1 LRPALFLP
9 SVVCQSLVE
18 FDPVVVEVAGCGLR
32 CCEVGDLE
40 EEADAAAVLVT
51 SFTDVTVESG
61 VGGTGSGALAESV
74 SLRDIP
80 FARFPL
86 TISGRQ
92 FSDLRGVFGEG
103 VLVSITGDRSGAD
116 LELGDFDASL
126 ASLADPAEEV
136 VPYGDNDCQGY

>member
-1 LRPALFLP
+1 M
-9 SVVCQSLVE
+9 
-18 FDPVVVEVAGCGLR
+18 
-32 CCEVGDLE
+32 
-40 EEADAAAVLVT
+40 T

-61 VGGTGSGALAESV
+61 VGGTGSWALAESV

-103 VLVSITGDRSGAD
+103 VLVSITGDSRVAD

-126 ASLADPAEEV
+126 ASFADVAEEM
-136 VPYGDNDCQGY
+136 VPCGENDCQGEWCKLVGDMTCSSSGVVKDGIDP